1 MRKNGIEK
9 VDFPMKLIRFAFAF
23 FVTLA
28 AFSVVVQAQDM
39 PPTLVVTAPV
49 EKIKFHD
56 QINLVGR
63 TEALY
68 QSQIASKVAGQ
79 VVGVIALEGN
89 NVKKGDALVQID
101 TSRVAF
107 ALAAKRAETDKAKAE
122 AALAVGIRKR
132 AEDLWDKKLISEIR
146 IDSARALSAAAEE
159 RFQQLLAEQNRLEL
173 DLADCTI
180 SAPFNGYTGKQLV
193 GVGEWVEVG
202 DPVFE
207 MTNLSKVKIN
217 VDLPEKHFGHLAI
230 GSEVIVF
237 TSVDEENPIKGKVSG
252 FAPNATEAT
261 HTFPVIITVDNSE
274 GQLGA
279 GMLVRATLSLKETF
293 SSLAVSKDAI
303 VRQGNQSMVYT
314 INEGKAAPIPVT
326 TTSTNGELI
335 AVAGPGLA
343 EGMPVVVRGNERIFP
358 GAPVMTADGAN
369 QNQAPKN

>member
-1 MRKNGIEK
+1 MNFSKIIIS
-9 VDFPMKLIRFAFAF
+9 FLMALLIFS
-23 FVTLA
+23 TL
-28 AFSVVVQAQDM
+28 SHAQDM
-39 PPTLVVTAPV
+39 PPTLVVTSPV
-49 EKIKFHD
+49 EKMKFYN

-68 QSQIASKVAGQ
+68 QSRIASKVSGQ
-79 VVGVIALEGN
+79 VSSVIALEGN
-89 NVKKGDALVQID
+89 SVKKGDPLIQID
-101 TSRVAF
+101 TSRIALT
-107 ALAAKRAETDKAKAE
+107 LAAKRAETKKVKAE
-122 AALAVGIRKR
+122 TALIEGISKR
-132 AEDLWDKKLISEIR
+132 AEDLWSKKLISQLQ
-146 IDSARALSAAAEE
+146 IDSARALAAAAEE
-159 RFQQLLAEQNRLEL
+159 HYEQLKSEQGRLEL

-180 SAPFNGYTGKQLV
+180 RAPFSGYTGKQLV
-193 GVGEWVEVG
+193 AVGEWVEVG
-202 DPVFE
+202 RPVFE
-207 MTNLSKVKIN
+207 MTNLSKVKII

-237 TSVDEENPIKGKVSG
+237 VSVNEEIPFKGIVTG

-303 VRQGNQSMVYT
+303 VRQGNQTMVYT

-326 TTSTNGELI
+326 TASSNGELI
-335 AVAGPGLA
+335 AVTGPGLV

-358 GAPVMTADGAN
+358 GAPVMTADG
-369 QNQAPKN
+369 QPQGEAPKN